1 MNCVQAR
8 DRFAEL
14 LDHRLESPVSGDL
27 RAHLA
32 TCPACQRD
40 FASLRD
46 TLDRLDAMPTPKPSP
61 RLRAGFYAML
71 EDEKRSAAAS
81 PARTAAARRPARRQL
96 WRWILSPLAAGGLL
110 VLGFL
115 AGQYAPSRQAAPA
128 TTAPA
133 ANPTDAATQQELADL
148 RKKVDSMTQLV
159 GYSLLQQQPASE
171 RLKGVLA
178 AQHLN
183 GESDEVITK
192 LINTLALDPSTN
204 VRLSALEALY
214 QHADKDVV
222 RAGVLASL
230 TREQNPLVQVS
241 MIDFLV
247 AARDREAAPTL
258 QDLARSDKVDRS
270 VRDAAQRALV
280 QI

>member
-14 LDHRLESPVSGDL
+14 LDQRLESPVSGDL

-32 TCPACQRD
+32 GCPACQRD

-71 EDEKRSAAAS
+71 EDEKRSAASA
-81 PARTAAARRPARRQL
+81 PAARRPAARRQF
-96 WRWILSPLAAGGLL
+96 WRWILSPVAAGGLL

-115 AGQYAPSRQAAPA
+115 AGQYAPSRQS
-128 TTAPA
+128 APA
-133 ANPTDAATQQELADL
+133 ANPAPTATDAATQQELADL

-159 GYSLLQQQPASE
+159 GYSLLQQQPAGE

-192 LINTLALDPSTN
+192 LINTLALDSSTN

-258 QDLARSDKVDRS
+258 QELARSDKVDRS

>member
-14 LDHRLESPVSGDL
+14 LDQRLESPVSGDL

-32 TCPACQRD
+32 SCPACQRD

-81 PARTAAARRPARRQL
+81 PAQTAAARRPARRQL

-115 AGQYAPSRQAAPA
+115 AGQYAPSRQAAPV
-128 TTAPA
+128 TAPA
-133 ANPTDAATQQELADL
+133 AATTDAATQQELADL

-159 GYSLLQQQPASE
+159 GYSLLQQQPAGE

>member
-14 LDHRLESPVSGDL
+14 LDQRLEGPVSGDI
-27 RAHLA
+27 RTHLA
-32 TCPACQRD
+32 SCPACQRE

-46 TLDRLDAMPTPKPSP
+46 TLDRLDALPAAKPGP
-61 RLRAGFYAML
+61 RLRANFYAML
-71 EDEKRSAAAS
+71 EDEKRSAAA
-81 PARTAAARRPARRQL
+81 PAQTAPRRRSTPTAKV

-110 VLGFL
+110 VLGFV
-115 AGQYAPSRQAAPA
+115 AGHYSPQR
-128 TTAPA
+128 TAPVTTSVA
-133 ANPTDAATQQELADL
+133 SSPDQATQQELADL

-159 GYSLLQQQPASE
+159 GYSLLQQQPAGE

-178 AQHLN
+178 AQNLTQ
-183 GESDEVITK
+183 DDDQLITK
-192 LINTLALDPSTN
+192 LISTLALDSSTN
-204 VRLSALEALY
+204 VRLTALEALY
-214 QHADKDVV
+214 QHADKEVV

-247 AARDREAAPTL
+247 AAKDREAAPTL
-258 QDLARSDKVDRS
+258 QEMARSDKVDRS
-270 VRDAAQRALV
+270 VRDAAKRALV

>member
-14 LDHRLESPVSGDL
+14 LDQRLESPVSGDL

-32 TCPACQRD
+32 SCPACQRD

-71 EDEKRSAAAS
+71 EDEKRSAATS
-81 PARTAAARRPARRQL
+81 PAKTTAARRPARRQL

-115 AGQYAPSRQAAPA
+115 AGQYAPSRHAAPGPTPPPPA
-128 TTAPA
+128 HAAAP
-133 ANPTDAATQQELADL
+133 QQELAAL
-148 RKKVDSMTQLV
+148 RQKVDSMTQLV
-159 GYSLLQQQPASE
+159 GYSLLQQQPAGE

-178 AQHLN
+178 AQQLN

-230 TREQNPLVQVS
+230 AREQNPLVQVS
-241 MIDFLV
+241 MIDFIV
-247 AARDREAAPTL
+247 ASRDREAAPTL
-258 QDLARSDKVDRS
+258 QEMARSDKIDRS

>member
-14 LDHRLESPVSGDL
+14 LDQRLESPVSGDL

-32 TCPACQRD
+32 GCPACQRD

-71 EDEKRSAAAS
+71 EDEKRSAATS
-81 PARTAAARRPARRQL
+81 PAQATAARRPARRQL
-96 WRWILSPLAAGGLL
+96 WRWILSPVAAGGLL

-115 AGQYAPSRQAAPA
+115 AGQYAPSRQAAPV
-128 TTAPA
+128 
-133 ANPTDAATQQELADL
+133 ANPAPTATDAATQQELADL

-159 GYSLLQQQPASE
+159 GYSLLQQQPAGE

-178 AQHLN
+178 AQQLN

-192 LINTLALDPSTN
+192 LINTLALDSSTN
-204 VRLSALEALY
+204 VRLSALDALY

-258 QDLARSDKVDRS
+258 QELARSDKVDRS

>member
-14 LDHRLESPVSGDL
+14 LDQRLESPVSGDL

-32 TCPACQRD
+32 SCPACQRD

-71 EDEKRSAAAS
+71 EDEKRSAATTPAQAPATRH
-81 PARTAAARRPARRQL
+81 PARSQL
-96 WRWILSPLAAGGLL
+96 WRWILSPVAAGGLL

-115 AGQYAPSRQAAPA
+115 AGQQAPSRQTAPVATPA
-128 TTAPA
+128 TTA
-133 ANPTDAATQQELADL
+133 TDAATQQELAEL
-148 RKKVDSMTQLV
+148 RRKVDSMTQLV
-159 GYSLLQQQPASE
+159 GYSLLQQQPAGE

-178 AQHLN
+178 AQQLN

-258 QDLARSDKVDRS
+258 QELARSENTDRS

>member
-1 MNCVQAR
+1 MNSAQAP

-14 LDHRLESPVSGDL
+14 LDQRLEGPVSGNI
-27 RAHLA
+27 RTHLA
-32 TCPACQRD
+32 SCPACQRE
-40 FASLRD
+40 FASLRA
-46 TLDRLDAMPTPKPSP
+46 TLDRLDALPAAKPGP
-61 RLRAGFYAML
+61 RLRANFYAML
-71 EDEKRSAAAS
+71 EDEKRSAAAAPVAS
-81 PARTAAARRPARRQL
+81 RRRPAPSARV

-115 AGQYAPSRQAAPA
+115 AGHYSPQRTAPVTAPA
-128 TTAPA
+128 TSPA
-133 ANPTDAATQQELADL
+133 DPATQQELADL

-159 GYSLLQQQPASE
+159 GYSLLQQQPAGQ
-171 RLKGVLA
+171 RPKGVRA
-178 AQHLN
+178 AQNLTHDDDQL
-183 GESDEVITK
+183 ITK
-192 LINTLALDPSTN
+192 LISTLALDPSTN

-214 QHADKDVV
+214 QHSDKDVV

-247 AARDREAAPTL
+247 AAKDREAASTL
-258 QDLARSDKVDRS
+258 QEMARSDKVDRS
-270 VRDAAQRALV
+270 VRDAAKRALV

>member
-159 GYSLLQQQPASE
+159 GYSLLQQQPAGE

-230 TREQNPLVQVS
+230 SREQNPLVQVS

-247 AARDREAAPTL
+247 AARDREAASTL

>member
-1 MNCVQAR
+1 MNCIQAR

-14 LDHRLESPVSGDL
+14 LDQRLEGPVSGDI
-27 RAHLA
+27 RTHLA
-32 TCPACQRD
+32 SCPACQRE

-46 TLDRLDAMPTPKPSP
+46 TLDRLDALPAAKAGP
-61 RLRAGFYAML
+61 RLRANFYAML
-71 EDEKRSAAAS
+71 EDEKRSAAA
-81 PARTAAARRPARRQL
+81 PAQTAPRRRSTPTAKV

-110 VLGFL
+110 ALGFV
-115 AGQYAPSRQAAPA
+115 AGQHSPSPV
-128 TTAPA
+128 TAPA
-133 ANPTDAATQQELADL
+133 VHATDPATQQELANL

-159 GYSLLQQQPASE
+159 GYSLLQQQPAGE

-178 AQHLN
+178 AQNLTHDDDQL
-183 GESDEVITK
+183 ITK
-192 LINTLALDPSTN
+192 LISTLALDPSTN

-247 AARDREAAPTL
+247 AARDREAASTL
-258 QDLARSDKVDRS
+258 QEMARSEKVDRS
-270 VRDAAQRALV
+270 VRDAAKRALV

>member
-14 LDHRLESPVSGDL
+14 LDQRIEGPVSGDI
-27 RAHLA
+27 RTHLA
-32 TCPACQRD
+32 SCPACQRE

-46 TLDRLDAMPTPKPSP
+46 TLDRLDALPAAKPGP
-61 RLRAGFYAML
+61 RLRANFYAML
-71 EDEKRSAAAS
+71 EDEKRSAAAAA
-81 PARTAAARRPARRQL
+81 PVAARRRPTPGANV

-110 VLGFL
+110 VLGFV
-115 AGQYAPSRQAAPA
+115 AGHYSPQRTAAPA
-128 TTAPA
+128 ATPATAPA
-133 ANPTDAATQQELADL
+133 DAATQQELADL

-159 GYSLLQQQPASE
+159 GYSLLQQQPAGE

-178 AQHLN
+178 AQNLTQ
-183 GESDEVITK
+183 DDDQLITK
-192 LINTLALDPSTN
+192 LISTLALDSSTN
-204 VRLSALEALY
+204 VRLTALEALY
-214 QHADKDVV
+214 QHADKEVV

-247 AARDREAAPTL
+247 AAKDREAAPTL
-258 QDLARSDKVDRS
+258 QEMARSDKVDRS
-270 VRDAAQRALV
+270 VRDAAKRALV

>member
-14 LDHRLESPVSGDL
+14 LDQRLEGPVSGDI
-27 RAHLA
+27 RTHLA
-32 TCPACQRD
+32 SCPACQRE

-46 TLDRLDAMPTPKPSP
+46 TLDRLDALPAAKPGP
-61 RLRAGFYAML
+61 RLRANFYAML
-71 EDEKRSAAAS
+71 EDEKRSAAAAA
-81 PARTAAARRPARRQL
+81 PVAARRRPTPGANV

-110 VLGFL
+110 ALGFV
-115 AGQYAPSRQAAPA
+115 AGHYSPQRTAPVTIPA
-128 TTAPA
+128 TSSP
-133 ANPTDAATQQELADL
+133 DQATQQELADL

-159 GYSLLQQQPASE
+159 GYSLLQQQPAGE

-178 AQHLN
+178 AQNLTQ
-183 GESDEVITK
+183 DDDQLITK
-192 LINTLALDPSTN
+192 LISTLALDSSTN
-204 VRLSALEALY
+204 VRLTALEALY
-214 QHADKDVV
+214 QHADKEVV

-247 AARDREAAPTL
+247 AAKDREAAPTL
-258 QDLARSDKVDRS
+258 QEMARSDKFDRS
-270 VRDAAQRALV
+270 VRDAAKRALV

>member
-1 MNCVQAR
+1 MNCIQAR

-14 LDHRLESPVSGDL
+14 LDQRLEGPVSGDI
-27 RAHLA
+27 RTHLA
-32 TCPACQRD
+32 SCPACQRE

-46 TLDRLDAMPTPKPSP
+46 TLDRLDALPAAKAGP
-61 RLRAGFYAML
+61 RLRANFYAML
-71 EDEKRSAAAS
+71 EDEKRSAAA
-81 PARTAAARRPARRQL
+81 PAQTAPRRRSTPTAKV

-110 VLGFL
+110 ALGFV
-115 AGQYAPSRQAAPA
+115 AGQHSPSPV
-128 TTAPA
+128 TAPA
-133 ANPTDAATQQELADL
+133 VHATDPATQQELANL

-159 GYSLLQQQPASE
+159 GYSLLQQQPAGE

-178 AQHLN
+178 AQNLTHDDDQL
-183 GESDEVITK
+183 ITK
-192 LINTLALDPSTN
+192 LISTLALDPSTN

-247 AARDREAAPTL
+247 AAKDREAASTL
-258 QDLARSDKVDRS
+258 QEMARSEKVDRS
-270 VRDAAQRALV
+270 VRDAAKRALV

>member
-14 LDHRLESPVSGDL
+14 LDQRLESPVSGDL

-32 TCPACQRD
+32 GCPACQRD

-71 EDEKRSAAAS
+71 EDEKRSAATT
-81 PARTAAARRPARRQL
+81 PAQAPATRRPARSHL
-96 WRWILSPLAAGGLL
+96 WRWILSPVAAGGLL

-115 AGQYAPSRQAAPA
+115 AGQYAPSRQAAPTA
-128 TTAPA
+128 TPATAT
-133 ANPTDAATQQELADL
+133 TDAATQQELADL
-148 RKKVDSMTQLV
+148 RQKVDSMTQLV
-159 GYSLLQQQPASE
+159 GYSLLQQQPAGE

-230 TREQNPLVQVS
+230 AREQNPLVQVS

-258 QDLARSDKVDRS
+258 QELARSEKTDRS